1 MAKPSLPNPRISE
14 TKFADH
20 TVIVPPNRLKSVI
33 NRSGD
38 STEIA
43 MDPVARAETA
53 LSQIKKE
60 FRGWMSAEC
69 DTLEAVRA
77 TIRENGASEA
87 SIERLFNA
95 AHDIIG
101 HAGVFGY
108 PLAGKI
114 ADSLCKLISYSTEP
128 VKIPTTLIEA
138 HVDAVRAV
146 VREGVHEP
154 NNRTGNEIYRR
165 LTKLINDH
173 LGKAKANDIAS
184 LPKVEAPKL

>member
-1 MAKPSLPNPRISE
+1 MPKPSVPNPRISE

-20 TVIVPPNRLKSVI
+20 TVIVPPNRLKAAI

-38 STEIA
+38 SAEIA

-53 LSQIKKE
+53 LGQIKKE

-69 DTLEAVRA
+69 DALEAVRA
-77 TIRENGASEA
+77 SIRDDGASEA
-87 SIERLFNA
+87 SLERLLNA

-114 ADSLCKLISYSTEP
+114 ADSLGQLISRSPEP
-128 VKIPTTLIEA
+128 ARIPMALIDA

-146 VREGVHEP
+146 VREGVHQDDD
-154 NNRTGNEIYRR
+154 RTGNEIYRR
-165 LTKLINDH
+165 LKKLITDH
-173 LGKAKANDIAS
+173 LAKTGANGITS
-184 LPKVEAPKL
+184 LPKVDAPKL